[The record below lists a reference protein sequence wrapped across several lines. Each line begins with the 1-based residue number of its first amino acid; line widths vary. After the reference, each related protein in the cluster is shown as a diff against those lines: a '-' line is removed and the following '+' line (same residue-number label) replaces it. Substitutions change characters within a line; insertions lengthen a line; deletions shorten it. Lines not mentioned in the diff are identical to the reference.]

1 MGWIETLYPTNPGMR
16 DRVLHPAHLV
26 AASLGVGLPVVTGGV
41 SIAALFSTGLWT
53 SVPLVM
59 LLVFGLNLAN
69 ILLFLGAWRAR
80 VGPQSALNA
89 WSVGA
94 VFSGVCLSTVLV
106 LGGMFASLGG

>member
-1 MGWIETLYPTNPGMR
+1 MYPTDSRTR
-16 DRVLHPAHLV
+16 DRVLGPAHL
-26 AASLGVGLPVVTGGV
+26 AAAFAGIGLPVVTAGV
-41 SIAALFSTGLWT
+41 LIAALFSSGLWT

-69 ILLFLGAWRAR
+69 ILGFLGAWRAR
-80 VGPQSALNA
+80 VGPESALNV

>member
-1 MGWIETLYPTNPGMR
+1 MYPTNPWTR
-16 DRVLHPAHLV
+16 DRVPGLALL
-26 AASLGVGLPVVTGGV
+26 ATASLGIGLPVVTAGV
-41 SIAALFSTGLWT
+41 LIAALFSPGLWT
-53 SVPLVM
+53 SVQLVM